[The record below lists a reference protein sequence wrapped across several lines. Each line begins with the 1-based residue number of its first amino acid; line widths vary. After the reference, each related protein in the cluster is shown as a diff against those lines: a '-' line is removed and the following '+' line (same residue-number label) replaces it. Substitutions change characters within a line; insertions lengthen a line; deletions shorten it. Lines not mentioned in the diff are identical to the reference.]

1 MGRRMGC
8 GKAPAEWHG
17 FLPCDENAQRLGKID
32 IKIFFQDESCICI
45 IIMIMIFLFHLD
57 LRMHT

>member
-32 IKIFFQDESCICI
+32 MKIFFQDES
-45 IIMIMIFLFHLD
+45 
-57 LRMHT
+57 